1 MGFLLMSSGRI
12 SRLGSYLLRAP
23 NFLKKVLGNHETIEQ
38 IIATIL
44 AMGSFSSF

>member
-23 NFLKKVLGNHETIEQ
+23 NFIKVLGNHETIEQ
-38 IIATIL
+38 IIATIM